1 MNTRDMRRRTV
12 VFFYWQVPCVDCW
25 VFSTPSLCPLSIEAF
40 LSVGICF
47 ANLACIVN
55 SNPVDPRKAQNNA
68 SNKADN
74 EAQFSDQKES
84 RERSLELLAKIER
97 LIWL

>member
-1 MNTRDMRRRTV
+1 
-12 VFFYWQVPCVDCW
+12 
-25 VFSTPSLCPLSIEAF
+25 
-40 LSVGICF
+40 
-47 ANLACIVN
+47 VN

-97 LIWL
+97 LIWRFYLQGKARGKQK